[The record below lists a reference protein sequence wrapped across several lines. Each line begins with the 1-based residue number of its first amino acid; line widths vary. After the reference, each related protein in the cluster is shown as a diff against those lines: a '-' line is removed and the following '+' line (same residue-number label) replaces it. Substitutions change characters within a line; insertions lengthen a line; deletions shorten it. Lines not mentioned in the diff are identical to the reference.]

1 MTSTSHP
8 SDTTSAQRQEGHNS
22 TQIIRPSQHPP
33 SPLPPDTGSPPP
45 SLPATPR
52 PCALA
57 IIEHALRRGDILEI
71 GTTTIRYLR
80 QGEEFQEHEDWFE
93 ALQTGLYQRYAV
105 FETGQT
111 LDGPPDHSTWL
122 YLTDLGHYEQAV
134 LLRLD
139 ALSHFDRDAL
149 LVGITFRTVM
159 LQLQQARAEQRIRS
173 QRRTGSPGVE
183 LDCAIDLI

>member
-1 MTSTSHP
+1 M
-8 SDTTSAQRQEGHNS
+8 
-22 TQIIRPSQHPP
+22 QIIRPSQHPP

-52 PCALA
+52 PRALA
-57 IIEHALRRGDILEI
+57 IIERALRRGDILEI

-139 ALSHFDRDAL
+139 ALSYFDREAF

-159 LQLQQARAEQRIRS
+159 LQMQTERTAARLRYHGN
-173 QRRTGSPGVE
+173 TPGAK
-183 LDCAIDLI
+183 LDDALYSR

>member
-1 MTSTSHP
+1 MRTIIGP
-8 SDTTSAQRQEGHNS
+8 QRH
-22 TQIIRPSQHPP
+22 P
-33 SPLPPDTGSPPP
+33 SPLPPDTGSPSP

-52 PCALA
+52 PRALA

-71 GTTTIRYLR
+71 GTTAIRFLR
-80 QGEEFQEHEDWFE
+80 QGEEFQEHEDWLE

-134 LLRLD
+134 LRLLD
-139 ALSHFDRDAL
+139 ALSYFDREAF

-159 LQLQQARAEQRIRS
+159 LQMQTERTAARLRYHGN
-173 QRRTGSPGVE
+173 TPGAK
-183 LDCAIDLI
+183 LDAALYSR

>member
-1 MTSTSHP
+1 M
-8 SDTTSAQRQEGHNS
+8 
-22 TQIIRPSQHPP
+22 QIIRPSQHPP
-33 SPLPPDTGSPPP
+33 SPLPPDTGSPSP

-52 PCALA
+52 PRALA
-57 IIEHALRRGDILEI
+57 IIEHALRRGDILVI
-71 GTTTIRYLR
+71 GTTAIRFLR
-80 QGEEFQEHEDWFE
+80 QGEEFQEHEDWLE

-134 LLRLD
+134 LLLLD
-139 ALSHFDRDAL
+139 ALSYFDREAF

-159 LQLQQARAEQRIRS
+159 LQLHQERAEQRLRS
-173 QRRTGSPGVE
+173 QRKTGSPHPQF
-183 LDCAIDLI
+183 DCAIDLI